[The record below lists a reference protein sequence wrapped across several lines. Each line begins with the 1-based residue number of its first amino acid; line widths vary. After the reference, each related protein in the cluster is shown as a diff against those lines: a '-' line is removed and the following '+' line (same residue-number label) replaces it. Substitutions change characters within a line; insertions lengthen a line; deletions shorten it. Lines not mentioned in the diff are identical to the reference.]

1 MELQLIKELDICLQ
15 IISKIDK
22 MLDDD
27 LSDFKSC
34 VDGELYQTYRQ
45 GSNKILTVLHESR
58 TKVIRLQSEATL
70 RMLAK

>member
-1 MELQLIKELDICLQ
+1 MEQQLIKELNICLQ
-15 IISKIDK
+15 ILSKIDK

-27 LSDFKSC
+27 LSDFKNC

>member
-1 MELQLIKELDICLQ
+1 MEQQLIKELNICLQ

-27 LSDFKSC
+27 LSDFKNC